1 MNWLAQYGVPVRDF
15 QAQFDRSRN
24 EGWRPQWLQ
33 GFADGESARVNAV
46 WAPNADGRSWEANH
60 KVPAAEMEERF
71 RRQTDRGL
79 RLRCTGAYVEQGQVY
94 YADLWDDAASPRWEA
109 RHGIALAD
117 YQAHFDQMRDAGWT
131 LVHVNACAWGGDAL
145 FSTIW
150 EAGPHDDWASEHFL
164 SDPEFQQRVVTAG
177 VLQRELT
184 MACPYSVGGVA
195 RWAVIWG
202 PSKLP
207 FEVRHGRAAADF
219 RDDFDDLRLQ
229 GFRPVSIAGC
239 STTGRA
245 DRYTGVFVN
254 DAFRADSWSTI
265 TDAIDTFCDQQTVPG
280 LSLAVA
286 YDGRLVFATTRGHAD
301 LDKHETLR
309 TRHRMRVASLAKP
322 ITSVAVH
329 RLIQAGRLALT
340 DTVFGAAGIL
350 GTSYGKLSYSKN
362 QLEVT
367 VEHLLN
373 HTGGSW
379 DNVGPGA
386 SGDIDGMDDPMLTM
400 AGDQPTLIG
409 QVLDTYPMRT
419 PGSVYA
425 YSNFGYCLL
434 GRVVERRTGQ
444 AYADAVHSLVFD
456 PVGVRGMTIAGN
468 TKNDRQADEVQYVGD
483 GDDPYDMDV
492 ARMDAHGGWVGSAIG
507 MVRFGIHVSG
517 DGAKLALLD
526 PAQVRSMMS
535 GSVANPAYAHGW
547 GVSPSGVRNHFGGL
561 KGTTTALE
569 TDPATNTTWAV
580 LVNTR
585 PSTQAARDALQSDL
599 LTMMRGIAGVAWPDH
614 DFFDND
620 PLQPGVH
627 QRVED
632 PPVIFHRLPHD
643 EEIDLDPPIVVV
655 NPDPGKERIV
665 NKPRPN
671 PIG

>member
-46 WAPNADGRSWEANH
+46 WAPNDGRSWEANH
-60 KVPAAEMEERF
+60 RVPAAELEARF

-79 RLRCTGAYVEQGQVY
+79 RLRCTGAYVEQGQVC

-150 EAGPHDDWASEHFL
+150 EAGRHDDWASEHFL

-177 VLQRELT
+177 VLQRELA

-207 FEVRHGRAAADF
+207 FEARHGRSGADF

-254 DAFRADSWSTI
+254 DAFQAGSWSTI
-265 TDAIDTFCDQQTVPG
+265 TDAIDTFGDQQTVPG

-286 YDGRLVFATTRGHAD
+286 YDGRLVLATTRGHAD

-350 GTSYGKLSYSKN
+350 GTSYGKLSYSNN

-367 VEHLLN
+367 VEQLLN

-386 SGDIDGMDDPMLTM
+386 SGDIDGMDDPMFTI
-400 AGDQPTLIG
+400 AGDQSTLIG

-434 GRVVERRTGQ
+434 GRVIEARSGKGYE
-444 AYADAVHSLVFD
+444 AYVRDAILKPAGASGMVIGGDKAADRMRNEVKYYGSGAYSSVKPQRFD
-456 PVGVRGMTIAGN
+456 S
-468 TKNDRQADEVQYVGD
+468 
-483 GDDPYDMDV
+483 
-492 ARMDAHGGWVGSAIG
+492 HGGWIATPIDLL
-507 MVRFGIHVSG
+507 RFMRHETTLSTSYAHYGE
-517 DGAKLALLD
+517 
-526 PAQVRSMMS
+526 MS
-535 GSVANPAYAHGW
+535 GTMSVYRRRSDGFGFAANANRSNDSTKQMNAMMEEIVE
-547 GVSPSGVRNHFGGL
+547 GVS
-561 KGTTTALE
+561 
-569 TDPATNTTWAV
+569 
-580 LVNTR
+580 
-585 PSTQAARDALQSDL
+585 
-599 LTMMRGIAGVAWPDH
+599 AWP
-614 DFFDND
+614 N
-620 PLQPGVH
+620 V
-627 QRVED
+627 
-632 PPVIFHRLPHD
+632 
-643 EEIDLDPPIVVV
+643 DLF
-655 NPDPGKERIV
+655 
-665 NKPRPN
+665 
-671 PIG
+671 